1 MDGQIYYR
9 LIQADKNLELAQQR
23 RASHR
28 PVATLK
34 VLLGSL
40 RAPVVGR
47 PFS

>member
-9 LIQADKNLELAQQR
+9 LIQESGVGAAS
-23 RASHR
+23 AGTSHR